1 MKQPVYRIVLTGG
14 PCAGKTTAL
23 ARIREHFSSHGF
35 RIYTVPETA
44 TILLTNGLSFKDIP
58 TSQLFVAQSNMM
70 KSQIAL
76 EDTFTDIARSTG
88 EKAIIICD
96 RGAVDPAAFIS
107 KTMWQAI
114 LDENNTSEQKLY
126 SRYDAVVH
134 LVTVAIGAEQFYT
147 LENNAAR
154 SETPEQSAA
163 VDKRLREVWLG
174 HPHLRVIDNRTDFNE
189 KINRVITAISGVV
202 GIPEPIEIERKF
214 IVRDFDL
221 SKMTVPYSAA
231 EIEQTYL
238 ITPVGEEARV
248 RKRGANGSFF
258 YVHTIKKD
266 AGHGKKYET
275 ERTLSPKEY
284 VNLLSY
290 ADPARKTIKKTRY
303 CFLYENQYF
312 ELDEYDTMIW
322 SEELNLGYRH
332 VMEIELTH
340 IDQEVKMPPFIDI
353 ICEVT
358 GDKRFS
364 NYNLAKK

>member
-1 MKQPVYRIVLTGG
+1 MKTPVFKIVLTGG

-23 ARIREHFSSHGF
+23 TRIREHFSSHGF
-35 RIYTVPETA
+35 RVYTVPETA
-44 TILLTNGLSFKDIP
+44 TILLTNGLSFRDIP
-58 TSQLFVAQSNMM
+58 TDQLFVAQSSMM

-76 EDTFTDIARSTG
+76 EDTFENIARSTG

-114 LDENNTSEQKLY
+114 LDENNTSQQKLY

-154 SETPEQSAA
+154 SETPEQSAM

-174 HPHLRVIDNRTDFNE
+174 HPHLRVIDNSTTFEE

-202 GIPEPIEIERKF
+202 GVPEPIEIERKF
-214 IVRDFDL
+214 LVKNFDIRH
-221 SKMTVPYSAA
+221 MTVPYSAA

-238 ITPVGEEARV
+238 ITPNGEEARV

-258 YVHTIKKD
+258 YVHTVKRD
-266 AGHGKKYET
+266 AGHGKKFET
-275 ERTLSPKEY
+275 ERQLSPQEY
-284 VNLLSY
+284 VNLLNY
-290 ADPARKTIKKTRY
+290 ADPERKTIKKTRY

-312 ELDEYDTMIW
+312 ELDEYK
-322 SEELNLGYRH
+322 EEIPGLDYKH
-332 VMEIELTH
+332 VLEIELTH
-340 IDQEVKMPPFIDI
+340 IDQEIKMPPFIEI
-353 ICEVT
+353 ASEAT

-364 NYNLAKK
+364 NYNLAKKRAA

>member
-1 MKQPVYRIVLTGG
+1 MKQPIFKIVLTGG

-44 TILLTNGLSFKDIP
+44 TILLTNGITFKDI
-58 TSQLFVAQSNMM
+58 TQSQLFAIQTNML
-70 KSQIAL
+70 KSQVAL
-76 EDTFTDIARSTG
+76 ENTFESIATSTG

-114 LDENNTSEQKLY
+114 LDENNTSQQKLY

-134 LVTVAIGAEQFYT
+134 LVTVAIGAEKFYT

-154 SETPEQSAA
+154 TETPEQSAA

-174 HPHLRVIDNRTDFNE
+174 HPHLRVIDNSTDFNE
-189 KINRVITAISGVV
+189 KINRVITAISSVV

-214 IVRDFDL
+214 LVKNFNPN
-221 SKMTVPYSAA
+221 KMSVPYSAA

-238 ITPVGEEARV
+238 ITPNREEARI

-258 YVHTIKKD
+258 YIHTVKKS
-266 AGHGKKYET
+266 AGHGKNYET
-275 ERTLSPKEY
+275 ERALSPQEY

-290 ADPARKTIKKTRY
+290 ADPERKTIKKTRY

-312 ELDEYDTMIW
+312 ELDEYHDDMDL
-322 SEELNLGYRH
+322 EYKYVL
-332 VMEIELTH
+332 EIELTH
-340 IDQEVKMPPFIDI
+340 IDQEIKMPPFIEI
-353 ICEVT
+353 AQEAT

>member
-1 MKQPVYRIVLTGG
+1 MKHPIYKIVLTGG

-44 TILLTNGLSFKDIP
+44 TVLLTNGLSFRDI
-58 TSQLFVAQSNMM
+58 SQNQLFVVQSNMM
-70 KSQIAL
+70 QAQIAM
-76 EDTFTDIARSTG
+76 EDTFERIAASTG
-88 EKAIIICD
+88 DKAIVICD
-96 RGAVDPAAFIS
+96 RGAIDPAAFIN

-126 SRYDAVVH
+126 SRYEAVIH
-134 LVTVAIGAEQFYT
+134 LVTAAIGAEQFYT

-154 SETPEQSAA
+154 SETPQQSAMI
-163 VDKRLREVWLG
+163 DKRLREVWLG
-174 HPHLRVIDNRTDFNE
+174 HPHLRVIDNSTSFDE
-189 KINRVITAISGVV
+189 KINRVITTISNVV
-202 GIPEPIEIERKF
+202 GVPEPIEIERKF
-214 IVRDFDL
+214 LVKNFDIREM
-221 SKMTVPYSAA
+221 SIPYSAA

-238 ITPVGEEARV
+238 ITPSGEETRI

-258 YVHTIKKD
+258 YTHTIKKD

-275 ERTLSPKEY
+275 ERALSPQEY

-290 ADPARKTIKKTRY
+290 ADPERKTIKKIRY

-312 ELDEYDTMIW
+312 ELDEYR
-322 SEELNLGYRH
+322 EEIPGLDYKH
-332 VMEIELTH
+332 VLEIELTH
-340 IDQEVKMPPFIDI
+340 IDQEIKMPPFIEI
-353 ICEVT
+353 ACEAT
-358 GDKRFS
+358 GDKKFS